1 MENETNQSTDTITED
16 TTGTGIDEG
25 TSGTEQDVPQ
35 HAFEFTNQ
43 TTGDVN
49 TGTVDFTGV
58 TAEQADEI
66 IGQNAEII
74 TKLDTLIQQ
83 TVPPTQQTVEVAGGV
98 MTAEQGQLII
108 DGLNNLASG
117 VQLLM
122 YIGVAF
128 LLWQVIKIVYN
139 LFAGVFLGGL

>member
-1 MENETNQSTDTITED
+1 MENETIQNNDTTPEG
-16 TTGTGIDEG
+16 TTGTGTNETTVPTGEG
-25 TSGTEQDVPQ
+25 GLESAVPQ
-35 HAFEFTNQ
+35 HSFEITNT
-43 TTGDVN
+43 TTGEVS
-49 TGTVDFTGV
+49 TGTIDFTGI
-58 TAEQADEI
+58 TSEQGELI
-66 IGQNAEII
+66 LE
-74 TKLDTLIQQ
+74 KLDTLINQ

-98 MTAEQGQLII
+98 MTAEQGQMII
-108 DGLNNLASG
+108 EGLNNLASG